1 MRLVII
7 FLNKIEFLED
17 LMSALLEIGIPGATV
32 LDSEGMGH
40 IIADNIPIFAGLR
53 DAFIGSSP
61 RNRTIFTVIKVEK
74 VQELKAVIEDI
85 CGSLDEPGVG
95 PMITLPVD
103 QVFGLKTEEDI
114 KD

>member
-7 FLNKIEFLED
+7 FINKIEFLED
-17 LMSALLEIGIPGATV
+17 LMSAFLEIGVPGATV

-53 DAFIGSSP
+53 DAFVGSSP
-61 RNRTIFTVIKVEK
+61 RNRIILTVVKAEK
-74 VQELKAVIEDI
+74 VKEIKTVIEDI

-95 PMITLPVD
+95 PMVTIPVD
-103 QVFGLKTEEDI
+103 QTFGLRTEEDI